1 MDQILNCLAKL
12 LRSFSYVQQKVHLFD
27 DTLLKNIT
35 FTSDINDVDKD
46 RLDYALKFCSL
57 ESMIQNSEE
66 GLNLQLGEFGASISG
81 GQLQRVG
88 LARAIYKNSDIII
101 LDEPLSNLD
110 EANKDKILNRII
122 ELKTNKTIIYISH
135 DINDLKK
142 CDKII
147 EIQKV

>member
-1 MDQILNCLAKL
+1 MFGKNYLDL
-12 LRSFSYVQQKVHLFD
+12 FSYVQQKVHLFD

-57 ESMIQNSEE
+57 ESMTQNSEE
-66 GLNLQLGEFGASISG
+66 GLNLQLGEFGTSISG